1 MIQRQ
6 QTLWLLLAT
15 LCAFLTFQFPVFTG
29 TAIDPPHDFTV
40 VDGGKSLF
48 LILATG
54 ASLIISFVTIFFF
67 KDRPTQIKLCW
78 LGILVSILVLLFYY
92 LEIKKLTGTL
102 ALWAVFP
109 IIIPIA
115 YFMAF
120 RGIRRDQKLVKSLD
134 KLR

>member
-15 LCAFLTFQFPVFTG
+15 ICAFLTFRFPFFTG
-29 TAIDPPHDFTV
+29 NLIENPAEKVI

-67 KDRPTQIKLCW
+67 KDRPMQVKLCW
-78 LGILVSILVLLFYY
+78 LGILVSLLILLFYY

-102 ALWAVFP
+102 ALYSVFAF
-109 IIIPIA
+109 IIPIA